1 MFFQLLLSGISQGSI
16 YALAALGMTILFRS
30 TTVVNFGHGEFF
42 MFGAFGVYVFLNL
55 FEFSFPLAVVL
66 ALIMMF
72 VVGVVCERLLIR
84 PMLTAPHVAIAM
96 MTVAISYLF
105 RGIARVFWGRDVLPM
120 PPVFSFPPIELGGVV
135 VTTQDLIITGT
146 TLTLML
152 VFFVFFYFTRVGKIA
167 QAASQ
172 NLRGAALVGI
182 NVPRFFS
189 SMWGVAAVMGAV
201 GGILVAPV
209 TLLYPDMGA
218 YTLIRAFAAMTLGGF
233 GLLSGAIVGGLLMGL
248 IEQFAGA
255 YISTALI
262 DIAAYLVIIIVLIFK
277 PSGLLKGKDVSRV

>member
-1 MFFQLLLSGISQGSI
+1 
-16 YALAALGMTILFRS
+16 
-30 TTVVNFGHGEFF
+30 
-42 MFGAFGVYVFLNL
+42 
-55 FEFSFPLAVVL
+55 
-66 ALIMMF
+66 
-72 VVGVVCERLLIR
+72 
-84 PMLTAPHVAIAM
+84 
-96 MTVAISYLF
+96 
-105 RGIARVFWGRDVLPM
+105 
-120 PPVFSFPPIELGGVV
+120 
-135 VTTQDLIITGT
+135 
-146 TLTLML
+146 
-152 VFFVFFYFTRVGKIA
+152 VFFYFTRVGKIA

-233 GLLSGAIVGGLLMGL
+233 GLLSGAIVGGLLMGV